1 MGEDMGEDFI
11 VRRMRRDEVELA
23 IDWAAY
29 EGWNPGINDAEC
41 FYSADPAGL
50 FVGLLDD
57 EPVGCISAVSYGS
70 AFGFLGLYIV
80 REERRGRG
88 FGMSLWRQAMNHLGE
103 RNVGLDG
110 VVGEQENYKKSGF
123 RLLHRSIRFQGT
135 GTGDG
140 RSYPGIVEIA
150 EVPFQDLL
158 NYDTR
163 HFPAER
169 GQFLK
174 SWIAQENSAGFA
186 FIGDGRIEGY
196 GLLRRCQTGFKIGP
210 LFAEDGRVAESLF
223 SALAGRAER
232 GAPVYLDVPE
242 PNSSALSLAARHG
255 MAEIFETA
263 RMYTRGDP
271 GLPLGKIFGL
281 TTFELG

>member
-1 MGEDMGEDFI
+1 MSDGYTI
-11 VRRMRRDEVELA
+11 RRMRRDEVELA
-23 IDWAAY
+23 VDWAAE
-29 EGWNPGINDAEC
+29 EGWNPGLHDAEC
-41 FYSADPAGL
+41 FFSADPEGF

-57 EPVGCISAVSYGS
+57 EPAGCISAVSYGE

-80 REERRGRG
+80 REEHRGRG
-88 FGMSLWRQAMNHLGE
+88 FGMSLWQKGMDHLRG

-123 RLLHRSIRFQGT
+123 RLIHRSIRFQGT
-135 GTGDG
+135 GGTGDG
-140 RSYPGIVEIA
+140 RSYPGIEEIA
-150 EVPFQDLL
+150 DVPFQDLL
-158 NYDTR
+158 SYDTR

-169 GQFLK
+169 SRFLR
-174 SWIAQENSAGFA
+174 SWIAQESSAGFA

-196 GLLRRCQTGFKIGP
+196 GLLRRCRTGFKIGP

-223 SALAGRAER
+223 SALAGRAVR
-232 GAPVYLDVPE
+232 GEPIYLDVPE

-255 MAEIFETA
+255 MAETFETA
-263 RMYTRGDP
+263 RMYTGGDP
-271 GLPLGKIFGL
+271 GLPLDKIFGL